1 MKEAAGFLLL
11 VLALAGWPVFSAVFW
26 LMGHTILGP
35 ISFVASILAAFVL
48 YRGLT
53 AD

>member
-1 MKEAAGFLLL
+1 MFL
-11 VLALAGWPVFSAVFW
+11 VLSLAGWPVFSAVFW
-26 LMGHTILGP
+26 LMGHTVLGP
-35 ISFVASILAAFVL
+35 ISFISSILAAFVL